1 VYVLLPVKVNVPAP
15 SFVTA
20 KAVEPLLIIPVIK
33 LAPELVPVVALKVPE
48 ELIATAFNESVIIVS
63 PVKLLT
69 VLANVT
75 SPVAFAAPPF
85 VTVNE
90 LVFPA
95 TVELNKIVPF
105 GADNVGLPVIKVT
118 VPV

>member
-1 VYVLLPVKVNVPAP
+1 M
-15 SFVTA
+15 
-20 KAVEPLLIIPVIK
+20 IK

-90 LVFPA
+90 LVLPL
-95 TVELNKIVPF
+95 TVELNKIVPPV
-105 GADNVGLPVIKVT
+105 AVNVGLGVVNVAAPV
-118 VPV
+118 